1 MKKTY
6 QFVQQQQKQLQRE
19 ARVAE
24 RNTQIEKETKRVNE
38 NLKQLDRE
46 PGSAYTIIVE

>member
-6 QFVQQQQKQLQRE
+6 QFVQQQQKQEQRE

-24 RNTQIEKETKRVNE
+24 RNMRIEKETERVNE
-38 NLKQLDRE
+38 SLKQLDRE
-46 PGSAYTIIVE
+46 SGSAYTIIVE